1 MKQQIDSDIITM
13 LILFFLFLILV
24 FFVVITLAVRY
35 RKRRQENEELRVRF
49 SEQLLA
55 SKVEIQEQTLQHV
68 SRELHDN
75 LGQVASLIKI
85 NLNTVQLKNPE
96 VAALKL
102 ENTKDLVRQLITDL
116 KMLSVSL
123 NTDKINKIGLVKALK
138 LEEEK
143 LAKTGLFQTSF
154 TYPENMPVIDSEKEI
169 IIYRMVQE
177 ILNNTIKHS
186 EAAFIRITVDYENSL
201 LSVSIADDGV
211 GFDVQQKLAD
221 KNELGNGL
229 INLQSRAAVIN
240 AAYTVESIQGKGS
253 ISKISLVL

>member
-1 MKQQIDSDIITM
+1 MTKIDGDIISI
-13 LILFFLFLILV
+13 LIIFFFFLILI

-35 RKRRQENEELRVRF
+35 RKRRRENEEMRVRF

-96 VAALKL
+96 AAEVKL
-102 ENTKDLVRQLITDL
+102 SNTKDLVKQLIMDL
-116 KMLSVSL
+116 KHLSVSL
-123 NTDKINKIGLVKALK
+123 STDKINKIGLVQALK

-143 LAKTGLFQTSF
+143 LLKTGLFVTEL
-154 TYPENMPVIDSEKEI
+154 TYPDNMPVIDAEKEI

-186 EAAFIRITVDYENSL
+186 GATTISL
-201 LSVSIADDGV
+201 IVQYTNGMLTLVISDDGT
-211 GFDVQQKLAD
+211 GFDVAKKLSETA
-221 KNELGNGL
+221 EMGNGL
-229 INLQSRAAVIN
+229 LNLKGRAKVIN
-240 AAYTVESIQGKGS
+240 ATYDIDSQAGKGT
-253 ISKISLVL
+253 ISKISIAV

>member
-1 MKQQIDSDIITM
+1 MTKIDGDIISI
-13 LILFFLFLILV
+13 LIIFFFFLILI

-35 RKRRQENEELRVRF
+35 RKRRRENEELRVRF

-96 VAALKL
+96 AAEEKL
-102 ENTKDLVRQLITDL
+102 RNTKDLVKQLIMDL
-116 KMLSVSL
+116 KQLSVSL
-123 NTDKINKIGLVKALK
+123 STDKINKIGLVQALK
-138 LEEEK
+138 LEEDK
-143 LAKTGLFQTSF
+143 LLKTGLFVTEL
-154 TYPENMPVIDSEKEI
+154 TYPDNMPVIDAEKEI

-186 EAAFIRITVDYENSL
+186 EATKISL
-201 LSVSIADDGV
+201 AVQYTNGMLTLLISDDGK
-211 GFDVQQKLAD
+211 GFDVAKKLS
-221 KNELGNGL
+221 EPGEMGNGL
-229 INLQSRAAVIN
+229 LNLKGRAKVIN
-240 AAYTVESIQGKGS
+240 ATYGIDSVVGEGT
-253 ISKISLVL
+253 ISKISIAL